1 MEIKDFIN
9 MKMGNCFENIKK
21 KINIENIMKIWFNF
35 GHLKVLN
42 WTLATTFQKRTT
54 HKSFNVVT
62 IQ

>member
-1 MEIKDFIN
+1 
-9 MKMGNCFENIKK
+9 
-21 KINIENIMKIWFNF
+21 MKIWFNF

-54 HKSFNVVT
+54 HESFSVVT